1 MKLSASLFLTD
12 ILPHHRGWYHKIVKS
27 KIFEGHPLQK
37 VFTSLKK
44 SGVEGIELLL
54 PSFTPVTDQ
63 HIDQIQQVLTQHNM
77 PVFSIHQK
85 LRFFTKT
92 KIAEITHLF
101 HIADQLGAKVIV
113 LHMNTAGK
121 QFFDANYTSLLH
133 SLERKYHITVGFENM
148 EKHAASFFFPHRWHH
163 EIFSALIDE
172 KDFNITFDTTH
183 LAHSG
188 GDIIAFFKKNKKR
201 IVNIHL
207 SDYRHHFLNSS
218 LRPMRFKHMPLG
230 KGVLPIQD
238 FLQTLKQEDYKGLV
252 TMEIHTDLAGMCENA
267 ELITDILKNKKKT

>member
-1 MKLSASLFLTD
+1 MKISASLFFTD
-12 ILPHHRGWYHKIVKS
+12 ILPHRRTWYHKIVKS
-27 KIFEGHPLQK
+27 KLFDKHSTAEVFRKLQQ
-37 VFTSLKK
+37 

-54 PSFTPVTDQ
+54 PSFTPVTDH
-63 HIDQIQQVLTQHNM
+63 HIHEVKGVLNKYHM

-101 HIADQLGAKVIV
+101 HIADFLGAKVIV
-113 LHMNTAGK
+113 LHMNNAGK
-121 QFFDANYTSLLH
+121 QFFDTNYTTLLH
-133 SLERKYHITVGFENM
+133 SLEKKYGISVGFENM
-148 EKHAASFFFPHRWHH
+148 EKHPASLFFPHRWHH
-163 EIFSALIDE
+163 EIFSRLIDE

-188 GDIIAFFKKNKKR
+188 GNILTFFKKNKKR

-207 SDYRHHFLNSS
+207 SDYRPHLLNST
-218 LRPMRFKHMPLG
+218 LRPMRFKHLSLG
-230 KGVLPIQD
+230 NGVLPMQD
-238 FLQTLKQEDYKGLV
+238 FLRLLKDEKYQGLV

-267 ELITDILKNKKKT
+267 EIISGIVKK